1 MKILKRTGFSNK
13 LLVLLAALLHAG
25 SLFAAT
31 GYESISSDQPEYMPG
46 DTATISGVGFEPNH
60 AIEVQVIRADGS
72 IMTGN
77 GTETPGSDTVTT
89 DATGH
94 FAYSYLLAGGDRSVY
109 NGILTANAI
118 DPDSSTTLA
127 TATFIDGDE
136 FVVQGC
142 DSNSHND
149 HCNPDTVAAGWA
161 GGSNPIDGWTSGE
174 LQGWQPLDN
183 VPFRVR
189 LDLKEA
195 QAGIINITTM
205 QDYSTSVGGATVL
218 AIDSASDFYV
228 GVGPG
233 GSGSEGDLSKSCVLG
248 AAGDVPSP
256 GTPCIVSGPT
266 YSGGDPNEIQYS
278 WSILFDGSEVGGNN
292 SKWGLYWLAHL
303 NGGANTFP
311 GPNGKI
317 YTTTSQT
324 QHHTVDVKLAG
335 DDDRDGVTND
345 DDHCGSTPEGEQVDH
360 HHGDDH
366 EGCGYSDF
374 DYDHDGVNNAHD
386 LCPGTAAGATVDAN
400 GCSAAQLG
408 PYTLTISTAGTGSGT
423 TSGAGSYNYGQTASV
438 SASAATGSTFSGWS
452 GSDATDCASG
462 SVVMNANKSCT
473 ATFTL
478 NSYTLTLSTA
488 GTGSG
493 VVNGGGTYSYGST
506 TTVSAT
512 AAPGSSFTGW
522 SGTNGAECGS
532 GSVLVN
538 ANKSCVATFALNTYS
553 LAIGTTGTGSGTVS
567 GAGTYVFGQSAT
579 VSATANAGSTFAGWS
594 GTDGAECGSGT
605 VLMNA
610 NKSCVA
616 TFTLNTYS
624 LAISTAGT
632 GSGTVSGA
640 GTYNYGDSA
649 AVAATAAAGST
660 FVGWSG
666 ADAAECTSG
675 SVVMNADKSC
685 TATFTLNTYTLT
697 ITSSGSGSGT
707 LSGGGSYDY
716 GTTASVSATAHSDST
731 FSGWSGPDAAEC
743 ASGSVVMTTD
753 KSCTA
758 TFTLITYTLTID
770 TVGTGSGTVSGDGS
784 YDYGS
789 TATVSAIATAG
800 SSFDGW
806 TGPDAADCAAGSV
819 VMDAD
824 KSCTATFTLH
834 TYALT
839 IDAAGTGSGTVSGA
853 GSYNYGSTA
862 TVTATAAA
870 GSSFDG
876 WTGPDGADCASG
888 TVTMNA
894 DKSCTATFT
903 LLTPPTTYTLMLNT
917 TGSGSG
923 TVSGGGSYN
932 AGDSVTLVATAASGS
947 SFVGW
952 SGDPDCSDGTVTMD
966 ANKSC
971 TAEFTAE
978 WTAAGC
984 QPTYT
989 ATASGLPDLIMTKLS
1004 YGVLNIKRNAGTNV
1018 MVTDTAKNVG
1028 NSKATKFVIA
1038 YHLSKDMLFGN
1049 SDDVVS
1055 TSKRTVISLNPG
1067 ASNAWPSTSVVIP
1080 ADARPGI
1087 YHMYAKADEDVTGT
1101 YAVAE
1106 SNEDNNWMCSTTTI
1120 EIPDPDLVMSQVS
1133 IFTYNVTTGE
1143 SMVILDS
1150 LTNRGGS
1157 QALSFDIGYVLSP
1170 NNIIGDG
1177 DDIRLPTTRTLD
1189 VLSVGATS
1197 TASTSVT
1204 IPADVPPGVY
1214 YVGAVADI
1222 DGTVVELSEANNE
1235 GKASSTITVISPP

>member
-1 MKILKRTGFSNK
+1 MKILKHAGFSNK
-13 LLVLLAALLHAG
+13 LLVMLAALLHAG

-46 DTATISGVGFEPNH
+46 DTATISGVGFQPNH
-60 AIEVQVIRADGS
+60 AIELQVIRADGS
-72 IMTGN
+72 IVTGN
-77 GTETPGSDTVTT
+77 GTETPGSDAVTT

-94 FAYSYLLAGGDRSVY
+94 FAYAYLLAGGDRSVY

-118 DPDSSTTLA
+118 DPDSAATLA

-149 HCNPDTVAAGWA
+149 HCNPDTAVTGWA
-161 GGSNPIDGWTSGE
+161 GGSNPINGWTSGE

-205 QDYSTSVGGATVL
+205 QDYSTSTGGATVL

-233 GSGSEGDLSKSCVLG
+233 GSGAEGDLSKSCVLG

-278 WSILFDGSEVGGNN
+278 WSILFDSSEVGGNN

-324 QHHTVDVKLAG
+324 ANHTVDVKLAG
-335 DDDRDGVTND
+335 DDDHDGVTND
-345 DDHCGSTPEGEQVDH
+345 DDHCGNTPDGEQVDH

-386 LCPGTAAGATVDAN
+386 LCLDTAVGATVDDN

-408 PYTLTISTAGTGSGT
+408 PYTLTISTTGTGSGT
-423 TSGAGSYNYGQTASV
+423 TSGAGSYNYEQTASV
-438 SASAATGSTFSGWS
+438 SATAGTGSAFGGWS
-452 GSDATDCASG
+452 GPDATNCTSG

-473 ATFTL
+473 ASFTL
-478 NSYTLTLSTA
+478 NSYILALATA
-488 GTGSG
+488 GSGSG
-493 VVNGGGTYSYGST
+493 TVGGAGTYFFGASAAVTAMADPDST
-506 TTVSAT
+506 FS
-512 AAPGSSFTGW
+512 GW
-522 SGTNGAECGS
+522 SGTAGSECAA
-532 GSVLVN
+532 GSVLMV
-538 ANKSCVATFALNTYS
+538 
-553 LAIGTTGTGSGTVS
+553 
-567 GAGTYVFGQSAT
+567 
-579 VSATANAGSTFAGWS
+579 
-594 GTDGAECGSGT
+594 
-605 VLMNA
+605 
-610 NKSCVA
+610 
-616 TFTLNTYS
+616 
-624 LAISTAGT
+624 
-632 GSGTVSGA
+632 
-640 GTYNYGDSA
+640 
-649 AVAATAAAGST
+649 
-660 FVGWSG
+660 
-666 ADAAECTSG
+666 
-675 SVVMNADKSC
+675 ADKSC
-685 TATFTLNTYTLT
+685 IATFTLNTYTLSIATAGTGSGAVSGTGTYNSGETAAVSATADSGSTFSGWTGPDAAACGSGTVTMNADKSCIATFMLDTHTLT
-697 ITSSGSGSGT
+697 ITTSGSGSGT

-716 GTTASVSATAHSDST
+716 GATALVSATAHTGST

-743 ASGSVVMTTD
+743 AVGSVVMNAD

-758 TFTLITYTLTID
+758 TFALIAYTLTID
-770 TVGTGSGTVSGDGS
+770 TVGTGSGAVSGDGS
-784 YDYGS
+784 YDYGA
-789 TATVSAIATAG
+789 TATVSAIAAAG

-806 TGPDAADCAAGSV
+806 SGPDAADCAAGSM
-819 VMDAD
+819 VMNAD

-839 IDAAGTGSGTVSGA
+839 IDTAGTGSGSVSGA
-853 GSYNYGSTA
+853 GTYNYDSTA

-888 TVTMNA
+888 SVTMNA

-903 LLTPPTTYTLMLNT
+903 LVTPPTTYTLALST

-923 TVSGGGSYN
+923 TVSGEGSYN
-932 AGDSVTLVATAASGS
+932 SGDTVTLVATADSGS

-952 SGDPDCSDGTVTMD
+952 SGDPDCTDGTVTMD

-971 TAEFTAE
+971 TATFTAE

-984 QPTYT
+984 QPTST
-989 ATASGLPDLIMTKLS
+989 APASGLPDLIMSKLS
-1004 YGVLNIKRNAGTNV
+1004 YGVINIKRNAGTNI
-1018 MVTDTAKNVG
+1018 MVTDTAENVG
-1028 NSKATKFVIA
+1028 DSKATKFVIA
-1038 YHLSKDMLFGN
+1038 YHFSSDMLYGN

-1055 TSKRTVISLNPG
+1055 ASTRKVISLNPG

-1080 ADARPGI
+1080 ADAPPGI

-1101 YAVAE
+1101 YAVTE
-1106 SNEDNNWMCSTTTI
+1106 SNEGNNWICSTTTV
-1120 EIPDPDLVMSQVS
+1120 EIPNPDLVMTQVS
-1133 IFTYNVTTGE
+1133 IFTYNVTSGD

-1157 QALSFDIGYVLSP
+1157 QGLAFDIGYVLSP
-1170 NNIIGDG
+1170 NNVIGDG
-1177 DDIRLPTTRTLD
+1177 DDIRLPTTRTLN
-1189 VLSVGATS
+1189 VLGVGATS
-1197 TASTSVT
+1197 TASTQVT
-1204 IPADVPPGVY
+1204 IPADVPPGNY

-1222 DGTVVELSEANNE
+1222 DGTVVELSEANNT
-1235 GKASSTITVISPP
+1235 GKASGTVTVISPP

>member
-1 MKILKRTGFSNK
+1 MKILKHAGFSNK
-13 LLVLLAALLHAG
+13 LLVLLVALIHTG

-46 DTATISGVGFEPNH
+46 DTTTITGVGFEPNH

-72 IMTGN
+72 IVTGN
-77 GTETPGSDTVTT
+77 GTETPGSDTVIT

-118 DPDSSTTLA
+118 DPDASATLA

-142 DSNSHND
+142 DSNSHNE

-161 GGSNPIDGWTSGE
+161 GGSSPINGWTSGE

-233 GSGSEGDLSKSCVLG
+233 GSGTEGDLSKSCVLG

-266 YSGGDPNEIQYS
+266 FSGGDPNEIQYS
-278 WSILFDGSEVGGNN
+278 WSILFDSSEVGGNN

-324 QHHTVDVKLAG
+324 QNHTVDVKLAG
-335 DDDRDGVTND
+335 DDDHDGVTND
-345 DDHCGSTPEGEQVDH
+345 DDHCGSSPNGEQVDH

-408 PYTLTISTAGTGSGT
+408 PYTLTISTTGTGTGT
-423 TSGAGSYNYGQTASV
+423 TAGAGSYNYGQTASV
-438 SASAATGSTFSGWS
+438 SASAAMGSAFAGWS
-452 GSDATDCASG
+452 GSDATECASG

-478 NSYTLTLSTA
+478 NSYSLTL
-488 GTGSG
+488 
-493 VVNGGGTYSYGST
+493 
-506 TTVSAT
+506 
-512 AAPGSSFTGW
+512 
-522 SGTNGAECGS
+522 
-532 GSVLVN
+532 
-538 ANKSCVATFALNTYS
+538 
-553 LAIGTTGTGSGTVS
+553 GTTGSGSGTVS
-567 GAGTYVFGQSAT
+567 GGGTYSFGSAAA
-579 VSATANAGSTFAGWS
+579 VVATAGAGSTFSGWS
-594 GTDGAECGSGT
+594 GPDAAECAGGS
-605 VLMNA
+605 VVMVA
-610 NKSCVA
+610 DKSCIA
-616 TFTLNTYS
+616 TFTIDTYT
-624 LAISTAGT
+624 LAIATAGS

-640 GTYNYGDSA
+640 GTYNSGDSA
-649 AVAATAAAGST
+649 AVAASAAAGST
-660 FVGWSG
+660 FTGWSG
-666 ADAAECTSG
+666 ADAAECAGG
-675 SVVMNADKSC
+675 SVVMTADKSC

-697 ITSSGSGSGT
+697 ITTSGSGSGT

-743 ASGSVVMTTD
+743 AAGSVVMTAD

-758 TFTLITYTLTID
+758 TFTLISYTLTID

-784 YDYGS
+784 YDYGT
-789 TATVSAIATAG
+789 TATVSAIAAGG

-806 TGPDAADCAAGSV
+806 SGPDAADCAAGSV

-834 TYALT
+834 TYALN
-839 IDAAGTGSGTVSGA
+839 IDTAGTGSGTVSGA
-853 GSYNYGSTA
+853 GTYNYGSTA

-888 TVTMNA
+888 TVTMNT

-903 LLTPPTTYTLMLNT
+903 LLTPPTTYTLTLGT

-932 AGDSVTLVATAASGS
+932 EGDTVTLVATADSGS

-989 ATASGLPDLIMTKLS
+989 ATASGLPDLIMSKLS
-1004 YGVLNIKRNAGTNV
+1004 YGVLNIKRNAGTNI

-1028 NSKATKFVIA
+1028 DSKATKFVIA
-1038 YHLSKDMLFGN
+1038 YHFSKDMLYGN
-1049 SDDVVS
+1049 GDDVVS
-1055 TSKRTVISLNPG
+1055 ASKRTVISLNPG

-1080 ADARPGI
+1080 ADAPPGL

-1101 YAVAE
+1101 YAVTE

-1120 EIPDPDLVMSQVS
+1120 EIPDPDLVMTQVS
-1133 IFTYNVTTGE
+1133 IFTYNVNVGD

-1189 VLSVGATS
+1189 VLGVGATS

-1222 DGTVVELSEANNE
+1222 DGTVVELSEANNT
-1235 GKASSTITVISPP
+1235 GKASSTVTVISPP